1 MAEPE
6 SESERIERRE
16 KAAKKRRQIKEVKTK
31 LNNLSPAAAAEAVEG
46 VVAEQT
52 RRQIRGFGDFLREQS
67 VVGVG
72 IGIVFGAQVKVVVD
86 AIMAGF
92 VNPITEL
99 ILPGSGGLSAQT
111 IILRDASNPKDRVEL
126 GWGAIVYSILTFII
140 VAAIIYATYKLLKLD
155 RFKKK
160 G

>member
-1 MAEPE
+1 MADKTPARN
-6 SESERIERRE
+6 ERHE

-31 LNNLSPAAAAEAVEG
+31 LANLSPAAAAEVVSD
-46 VVAEQT
+46 VVAEQA
-52 RRQIRGFGDFLREQS
+52 RRHASGFGDFLREQS

-72 IGIVFGAQVKVVVD
+72 IGIVFGTQVKVVVD
-86 AIMAGF
+86 SIMAGF
-92 VNPITEL
+92 INPITGL
-99 ILPGSGGLSAQT
+99 LLPGSGGLAKQAFTLT
-111 IILRDASNPKDRVEL
+111 IGDQKAKIE
-126 GWGAIVYSILTFII
+126 WGSIVYTLLTFVI

>member
-1 MAEPE
+1 MEE
-6 SESERIERRE
+6 TERQQR
-16 KAAKKRRQIKEVKTK
+16 AAHRKRRVKEVKTK
-31 LNNLSPAAAAEAVEG
+31 LGNLTPAAAAEAVEG
-46 VVAEQT
+46 VMADQMQ
-52 RRQIRGFGDFLREQS
+52 RQVRGFGDFLREQS

-86 AIMAGF
+86 AVMAGF

-99 ILPGSGGLSAQT
+99 VLPGSGGLAAQT
-111 IILRDASNPKDRVEL
+111 IILKDAPNAADRVEL
-126 GWGAIVYSILTFII
+126 GWGLVVYSILTFII

>member
-1 MAEPE
+1 MEN
-6 SESERIERRE
+6 ERQQ
-16 KAAKKRRQIKEVKTK
+16 KAAHRRRRVKEVRTK
-31 LNNLSPAAAAEAVEG
+31 LSNLSPAAAAEAVEG
-46 VVAEQT
+46 VVTEQA
-52 RRQIRGFGDFLREQS
+52 RRQVRGFGDFLREQS

-86 AIMAGF
+86 AVMAGF
-92 VNPITEL
+92 INPITEL
-99 ILPGSGGLSAQT
+99 VLPGSGGLAAQT
-111 IILRDASNPKDRVEL
+111 IVLKDASEAADRVEL
-126 GWGAIVYSILTFII
+126 GWGAILYAILTFII